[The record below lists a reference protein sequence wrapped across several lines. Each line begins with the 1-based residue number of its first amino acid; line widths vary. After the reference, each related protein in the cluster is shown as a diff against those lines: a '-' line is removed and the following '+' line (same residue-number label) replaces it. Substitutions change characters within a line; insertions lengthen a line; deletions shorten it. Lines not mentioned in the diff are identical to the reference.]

1 MGHTRVFS
9 LTFKNILA
17 ALGFTGGEC
26 GSAAPLTVG
35 HGHSIIY
42 FINIVLH
49 GLHSNSYA
57 FRHFA
62 VERFSSEPCISLQAI
77 SLITTAFHYLHWPFH
92 YGYDAW
98 CAKQVYGWSEV
109 IHCVYLIS
117 YVVVYICILCISDI
131 LRSCVYLY
139 IVYIWYLTSLPKL
152 NKNKNSH
159 CELSRSPLQC

>member
-1 MGHTRVFS
+1 MKHLHSYHAEQSQSLSQQLWIS
-9 LTFKNILA
+9 LTSL
-17 ALGFTGGEC
+17 L
-26 GSAAPLTVG
+26 
-35 HGHSIIY
+35 HSYLSSCVKCIIH